1 MCIRLIA
8 SKKGVNKRVF
18 NGAKMLKQKKK
29 MLQIVY
35 ITAFCT
41 TFVRCFSISRQ
52 KILRVSANKA

>member
-1 MCIRLIA
+1 MIIRSISA
-8 SKKGVNKRVF
+8 VKCANECVF
-18 NGAKMLKQKKK
+18 NGAKMLKQRKK

-52 KILRVSANKA
+52 KILSKCANKA